1 MNYVNHVGLKK
12 VRIYVKIDNRKYFT
26 LLFLMQEE
34 KIMLNVF
41 VKKSAEE
48 LHIKLSDGRMML
60 LEDLVSDYERLL
72 KGENPKEDPL
82 KESITS
88 KLKVGEW
95 FRIDRDVIAKNQEKI
110 RRVCNEAR
118 DVGKAYW
125 ERFEESNK
133 IADENPDQYPRL
145 IETYIFKHDWKYK
158 TEQEMRDMCEDIG
171 DGECDEVICDLE
183 LQMRIC
189 NGESA
194 HVLFEEADKLPR
206 VRVIQL
212 RNGGTG
218 YFGGG
223 ADRNDYS
230 PPADLYRYSFNP
242 NSKKYRDTPYA
253 FRRVLS

>member
-1 MNYVNHVGLKK
+1 
-12 VRIYVKIDNRKYFT
+12 
-26 LLFLMQEE
+26 MQEDNF
-34 KIMLNVF
+34 MADVF
-41 VKKSAEE
+41 KKESAEE
-48 LHIKLSDGRMML
+48 LYVQLSDGRMML
-60 LEDLVSDYERLL
+60 LEDIVRDYERLL
-72 KGENPKEDPL
+72 KKEHSKKDEPS
-82 KESITS
+82 KKAITFQ
-88 KLKVGEW
+88 LKVGEW
-95 FRIDRDVIAKNQEKI
+95 FRIDRDVIAKNREKI
-110 RRVCNEAR
+110 RRVCNKAG

-125 ERFEESNK
+125 KRFEESNK
-133 IADENPDQYPRL
+133 IANENPDQYPRI

-158 TEQEMRDMCEDIG
+158 TEQEMRDMCKEIG

-194 HVLFEEADKLPR
+194 HALFEEADKLPR

-223 ADRNDYS
+223 ADDHYIY
-230 PPADLYRYSFNP
+230 PPAGLFRSNFSPHNLDCIR
-242 NSKKYRDTPYA
+242 TPYA